1 MLAHAI
7 LGLLPYNSRR
17 EGSILYKGQELTPR
31 RLEKLR
37 GREISLVP
45 QGVTYL
51 DPLMKVG
58 PQLTQGRRDID
69 TRRRAQK
76 ALSRYGLGPGTERL
90 YPFQLSGGMARRVL
104 MASAVMESPQ
114 LIIADEPT
122 PGLDAQAAGRL
133 LGHFRELAQ
142 EGAAV
147 LFITHDLELA
157 LTVVHRVAVFYA
169 GETIEE
175 ALASDFEAGS
185 LRHPFTPGSVGR
197 LAPAGLPAY
206 PREPA
211 LSRRGRGGV
220 PLPGPVP
227 PSRGGLRP
235 GAPSTA
241 ALPRRRGALPLPQQ
255 GGGAVI
261 LQAKDLRFSY
271 SKKGAPVLE
280 DVSLSLHSGERLG
293 LWAPSGRGKTTLCR
307 LLAGYERPQK
317 GEVLLDGKPLSAYA
331 GPCPVQMVWQHPE
344 TVVDPLLPLGKTLAE
359 SGMPEQRLLDALH
372 IRESWLT
379 RYPGELSGGEL
390 QRFCLARAP
399 PSRGEVPPLR

>member
-1 MLAHAI
+1 MEPILQIEHLSITFTQYSRGARRRELPVIRDLSLSLSPGEVTAVVGASGSGKSLLAHAI

-157 LTVVHRVAVFYA
+157 LTVAHRVAVFYA

-185 LRHPFTPGSVGR
+185 LRHPFTKALWDALPQRGFRPIPGSQ
-197 LAPAGLPAY
+197 P
-206 PREPA
+206 
-211 LSRRGRGGV
+211 
-220 PLPGPVP
+220 
-227 PSRGGLRP
+227 
-235 GAPSTA
+235 
-241 ALPRRRGALPLPQQ
+241 
-255 GGGAVI
+255 
-261 LQAKDLRFSY
+261 
-271 SKKGAPVLE
+271 
-280 DVSLSLHSGERLG
+280 
-293 LWAPSGRGKTTLCR
+293 
-307 LLAGYERPQK
+307 
-317 GEVLLDGKPLSAYA
+317 
-331 GPCPVQMVWQHPE
+331 
-344 TVVDPLLPLGKTLAE
+344 
-359 SGMPEQRLLDALH
+359 
-372 IRESWLT
+372 
-379 RYPGELSGGEL
+379 YPGEVGAVSYTHL
-390 QRFCLARAP
+390 
-399 PSRGEVPPLR
+399 